1 MCVRAV
7 CMVCAIGEG
16 ACDRKGETG
25 EPRATTL
32 DARGEVDWR
41 VGHVRREGEGGGE
54 GEGKGLRTQKAVV
67 HCVAA
72 STMGGHTTRA
82 MDRRASRASLDRI
95 RSCRK
100 SGAILADAPASH
112 PRGDRIRNR
121 FRCYRVSAV
130 HFFKI
135 LSRKLVFNKPIL

>member
-1 MCVRAV
+1 M
-7 CMVCAIGEG
+7 
-16 ACDRKGETG
+16 
-25 EPRATTL
+25 
-32 DARGEVDWR
+32 
-41 VGHVRREGEGGGE
+41 RREGEGGGE
-54 GEGKGLRTQKAVV
+54 GGGKGLRTQKAVV

-121 FRCYRVSAV
+121 FRCYRASAV
-130 HFFKI
+130 HCFKI
-135 LSRKLVFNKPIL
+135 LVKKLVLKKPIL